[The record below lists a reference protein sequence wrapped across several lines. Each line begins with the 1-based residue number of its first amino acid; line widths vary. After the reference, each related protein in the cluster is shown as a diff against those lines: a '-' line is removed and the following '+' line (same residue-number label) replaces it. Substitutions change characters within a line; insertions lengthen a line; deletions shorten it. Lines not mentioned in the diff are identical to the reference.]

1 MRIIGF
7 LPIFT
12 QNKRHVAEE
21 ATAAK
26 SLDQLRDTW
35 MYHAVSCFAKG
46 RYTYEYMKEALDK
59 DFFKFLAGFAG
70 ILTIAIVGILAVGY
84 YEMQNG
90 SNPSSVQSNTTQT
103 GL

>member
-1 MRIIGF
+1 MI
-7 LPIFT
+7 
-12 QNKRHVAEE
+12 
-21 ATAAK
+21 TAAK
-26 SLDQLRDTW
+26 SLERLRDTW

-70 ILTIAIVGILAVGY
+70 ILTVAIVGILAVGY
-84 YEMQNG
+84 YEMQDG

-103 GL
+103 GP

>member
-1 MRIIGF
+1 MDVSR
-7 LPIFT
+7 
-12 QNKRHVAEE
+12 
-21 ATAAK
+21 
-26 SLDQLRDTW
+26 SLFFYT
-35 MYHAVSCFAKG
+35 KG
-46 RYTYEYMKEALDK
+46 VLCRYLHSVMKEALDK

-90 SNPSSVQSNTTQT
+90 NNSAPTQSGTTQV

>member
-1 MRIIGF
+1 MR
-7 LPIFT
+7 
-12 QNKRHVAEE
+12 E
-21 ATAAK
+21 A
-26 SLDQLRDTW
+26 
-35 MYHAVSCFAKG
+35 F
-46 RYTYEYMKEALDK
+46 DK

-70 ILTIAIVGILAVGY
+70 ILTVAIVGILAVGY

>member
-1 MRIIGF
+1 
-7 LPIFT
+7 
-12 QNKRHVAEE
+12 
-21 ATAAK
+21 
-26 SLDQLRDTW
+26 
-35 MYHAVSCFAKG
+35 
-46 RYTYEYMKEALDK
+46 MKEALDK

-90 SNPSSVQSNTTQT
+90 NSGVSSQPDAVQA